1 MAYWGMILL
10 TDHKI
15 EILGVQIDQI
25 KMEAAVK
32 RVDKYINAHDN
43 KRYMIVT
50 PNAEMIVMAYDN
62 PGFADILNRADL
74 SVPDGA
80 GVVLASHI
88 LTLPLEERVAGFD
101 LMGKLLKLAQE
112 KDYRVFFLG
121 GKDSVL
127 EKALNK
133 IKNNFPGLKIAG
145 SHHGYLDPA
154 LTFRLIEEI
163 NGLDVDILFVGM
175 GVPLQERFLNDNL
188 ANLKVKVAMTVGGS
202 FDVLADEVK
211 RAPRWMQTLGLE
223 WLFRLIQEPSRI
235 GRMMALPRF
244 VLLVFK
250 EYLLAKVRR

>member
-1 MAYWGMILL
+1 MILL
-10 TDHKI
+10 TDYKI

>member
-1 MAYWGMILL
+1 M
-10 TDHKI
+10 DHKI

-50 PNAEMIVMAYDN
+50 PNSEMLVMAYDN

-112 KDYRVFFLG
+112 RDYRVFFLG

-211 RAPRWMQTLGLE
+211 RAPQWMQMLGLE

>member
-1 MAYWGMILL
+1 MI
-10 TDHKI
+10 DHKI

-50 PNAEMIVMAYDN
+50 PNSEMLVMAYDN

-112 KDYRVFFLG
+112 RDYRVFFLG

-211 RAPRWMQTLGLE
+211 RAPQWMQMLGLE

>member
-1 MAYWGMILL
+1 M

-25 KMEAAVK
+25 KMETAVK

-112 KDYRVFFLG
+112 RDYRVFFLG

-127 EKALNK
+127 EKALSK

-154 LTFRLIEEI
+154 LTFWLIEEI